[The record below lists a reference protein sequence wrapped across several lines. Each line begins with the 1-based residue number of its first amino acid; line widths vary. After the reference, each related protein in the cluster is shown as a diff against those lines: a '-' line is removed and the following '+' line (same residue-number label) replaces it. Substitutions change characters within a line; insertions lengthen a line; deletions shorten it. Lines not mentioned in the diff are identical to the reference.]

1 VLGVAAALFGVVMGW
16 LLAAFMA
23 WVALGIV
30 RRLLRRDP
38 VLTIDERGVTDH
50 RIPVTIAWP
59 DVDRMRTLDRRVL
72 LQKIPMLELVP
83 VRPLTRD
90 TGLVLRAVLR
100 GDLAVVDARDAS
112 RLVVDLQH
120 LDATP
125 EEVLAAARQAR

>member
-1 VLGVAAALFGVVMGW
+1 MGW
-16 LLAAFMA
+16 VLAAFMA
-23 WVALGIV
+23 WVAFGVV
-30 RRLLRRDP
+30 RRLVRREP
-38 VLTIDERGVTDH
+38 VLTVDERGVTDH

-59 DVDRMRTLDRRVL
+59 DVERMRTLDRRVL
-72 LQKIPMLELVP
+72 VQRIPMLELVP

-90 TGLVLRAVLR
+90 TGSVLRAVLR

-125 EEVLAAARQAR
+125 EQVLAAARELRQA

>member
-1 VLGVAAALFGVVMGW
+1 MAAALFGVVMGW

-23 WVALGIV
+23 WAALGIV
-30 RRLLRRDP
+30 RRLLRRAP
-38 VLTIDERGVTDH
+38 VLTIDGRGVTDH
-50 RIPVTIAWP
+50 RIPVTIAWA

-72 LQKIPMLELVP
+72 VQRIPMLELVP

-90 TGLVLRAVLR
+90 TGSVLRAVLR

-125 EEVLAAARQAR
+125 EEILAAARTARERV